1 MQKTKGNLAFAEK
14 YKLVQWLEQN
24 LNNLGGRTYES
35 IAQEAT
41 KALGYHISD
50 NVLENIN
57 RDEELPHVKWRTS
70 RAGAE
75 PQLPYEQLVEEH
87 KQLADRVRQLENQ
100 LSDLLSVKR
109 PFLDRIHPHSPSIY
123 PPYRPWSTQKLDV
136 TCADTSIKPMFKG
149 DESNHVQAA
158 IPSIQ

>member
-24 LNNLGGRTYES
+24 LASLGGRTYES

-57 RDEELPHVKWRTS
+57 RDDELSHVKWRTS

-75 PQLPYEQLVEEH
+75 PQLPYEQLLEEH
-87 KQLADRVRQLENQ
+87 KQLADRVRQLESK

-109 PFLDRIHPHSPSIY
+109 PFFDRINPSIY
-123 PPYRPWSTQKLDV
+123 LGPYNPWNSQRLEV
-136 TCADTSIKPMFKG
+136 TCADPSIKSMFKG
-149 DESNHVQAA
+149 DEPNHAQA
-158 IPSIQ
+158 PVLNLQ

>member
-24 LNNLGGRTYES
+24 LASLGGRTYES

-41 KALGYHISD
+41 
-50 NVLENIN
+50 
-57 RDEELPHVKWRTS
+57 
-70 RAGAE
+70 AE

-87 KQLADRVRQLENQ
+87 KQLTDRVRKLENQ

-109 PFLDRIHPHSPSIY
+109 SFLDHINPNIY
-123 PPYRPWSTQKLDV
+123 PGPYSPRTGV
-136 TCADTSIKPMFKG
+136 TCADPSIKSMFKG
-149 DESNHVQAA
+149 DESSHDQAA
-158 IPSIQ
+158 IPIQ